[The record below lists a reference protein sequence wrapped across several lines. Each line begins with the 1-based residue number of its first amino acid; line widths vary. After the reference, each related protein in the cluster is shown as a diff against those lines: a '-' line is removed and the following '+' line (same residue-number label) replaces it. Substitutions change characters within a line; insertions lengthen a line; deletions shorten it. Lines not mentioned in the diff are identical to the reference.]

1 LTTVTP
7 IAEAESGTRPVSP
20 IPNAGDPAPAF
31 RLTSHEGKTYS
42 LEKFAGQPLILVF
55 IRHLA

>member
-1 LTTVTP
+1 M
-7 IAEAESGTRPVSP
+7 SP